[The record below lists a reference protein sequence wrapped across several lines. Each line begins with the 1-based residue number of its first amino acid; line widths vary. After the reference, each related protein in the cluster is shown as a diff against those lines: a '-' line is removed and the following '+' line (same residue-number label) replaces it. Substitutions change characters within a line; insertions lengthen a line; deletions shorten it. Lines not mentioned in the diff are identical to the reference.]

1 VIDKSARRIVA
12 QWPIRQARQN
22 ALAQL
27 DESSRRLFIVARD
40 PGMFIVL
47 DGDTGVHVASLPAPK
62 RVDAEI
68 FDVANRRVYAPGGEG
83 YIGVYAEVDAGHF
96 AELAQAPSSVG
107 AKTAILVPELHRLY
121 VAVSPGEG
129 KTGGAIIWFDVRPAP
144 APKNRSSSVHEPRSV
159 P

>member
-1 VIDKSARRIVA
+1 M
-12 QWPIRQARQN
+12 
-22 ALAQL
+22 L
-27 DESSRRLFIVARD
+27 DA
-40 PGMFIVL
+40 
-47 DGDTGVHVASLPAPK
+47 DTGAHVASLPAPK

-68 FDVANRRVYAPGGEG
+68 FDVANQRVYAPGGEG

-144 APKNRSSSVHEPRSV
+144 ASKNRSSSVREPRSV